1 MLESLS
7 IVLYIVITVGV
18 PILSIWGWIRFAR
31 SLQERTP
38 FSNLSLTGFGFATLS
53 ALLAIGTASYA
64 AFTGGFQH
72 YDPVLIDIYGIGLLL
87 SIGGLGCGLMG
98 LLRPNPLRWHA
109 PLCCLAM
116 FLFWL
121 LSAVR
126 E

>member
-7 IVLYIVITVGV
+7 IILYIVITVAV
-18 PILSIWGWIRFAR
+18 PILAIWGWMRYAR
-31 SLQERTP
+31 NMQPRTP
-38 FSNLSLTGFGFATLS
+38 FSNLSLAGFGFATLS
-53 ALLAIGTASYA
+53 ALLAIGTACYA
-64 AFTGGFQH
+64 YLIGGFQY

-87 SIGGLGCGLMG
+87 SIGGLACGLIG

-109 PLCCLAM
+109 PVCSLGM
-116 FLFWL
+116 FIFWL